1 MKKILNHPDNI
12 VEDMID
18 GYIAAYAD
26 YVKRGDNAR
35 VITRSHPKEQGKVGL
50 VIGNGSGHEPIAM
63 GWVGHG
69 MLDANAVGD
78 IFAAPPADVI
88 VDAIR
93 EADTGA
99 GVFLL
104 ISRHAGDVINGE
116 MAVEMARIDGLEVE
130 PLLMYDDISSAP
142 KGKEEDRRG
151 AAGTSFIYKL
161 VGAKAEE
168 GSSLAD
174 LKALGERV
182 RDNTRTLAA
191 AVAPGISP
199 LTGKPMFTLP
209 EDEIFLGMGVHGEP
223 GLKSIRIN
231 TADAIIA
238 EMMDAILD
246 DLPFQSGDEVLVFI
260 NSMGSTTLME
270 LLIIHK
276 EVNAILKHRGIQS
289 YKPLVGEYI
298 TTQEMAGFS
307 ISLCRADD
315 EMKRLWDAPV
325 SVPFFHR

>member
-1 MKKILNHPDNI
+1 MKKILNPDSI
-12 VEDMID
+12 VDDMID
-18 GYIAAYAD
+18 GYVAAYGD
-26 YVKRGDNAR
+26 YVAKAKNPR
-35 VITRSHPKEQGKVGL
+35 VVTRATPKVEGKVGI
-50 VIGNGSGHEPIAM
+50 VIGNGCGHEPIAM
-63 GWVGHG
+63 GWVGQG

-78 IFAAPPADVI
+78 IFAAPPADLI
-88 VDAIR
+88 LEAIR
-93 EADTGA
+93 EADNGA
-99 GVFLL
+99 GVLLL

-116 MAVEMARIDGLEVE
+116 MAVELARMERLNVE

-151 AAGTSFIYKL
+151 AAGTTFIYKI

-168 GSSLAD
+168 GATLSE
-174 LKALGERV
+174 LKTLGERV

-209 EDEIFLGMGVHGEP
+209 EDEIYLGMGVHGEP
-223 GLKSIRIN
+223 GLKSIKMT
-231 TADAIIA
+231 TAKDIVS
-238 EMMDAILD
+238 EMMDALLE
-246 DLPFQSGDEVLVFI
+246 DLPFKSGDEVLTFV
-260 NSMGSTTLME
+260 NGMGSTTLME

-276 EVNAILKHRGIQS
+276 EVDGILKKRGIKAF
-289 YKPLVGEYI
+289 KPLAGEYI

-315 EMKRLWDAPV
+315 ELKRLWDAPV

>member
-1 MKKILNHPDNI
+1 MKKILNEQSSI

-18 GYIAAYAD
+18 GYVSAYGD
-26 YVKRGDNAR
+26 YVKRGANPR
-35 VITRSHPKEQGKVGL
+35 VVVRSSAKKSAKVGL
-50 VIGNGSGHEPIAM
+50 VIGNGCGHEPIAM
-63 GWVGHG
+63 GWIGKG

-78 IFAAPPADVI
+78 IFAAPPAELI
-88 VDAIR
+88 LDAIR
-93 EADTGA
+93 DADTGA
-99 GVFLL
+99 GVLLL

-116 MAVEMARIDGLEVE
+116 MAVELARMEDIKVE
-130 PLLMYDDISSAP
+130 ALLMYDDISSAP

-151 AAGTSFIYKL
+151 AAGTTFIYKL
-161 VGAKAEE
+161 IGAKAEE

-174 LKALGERV
+174 LKTLGEKV

-209 EDEIFLGMGVHGEP
+209 EDEIYLGMGVHGEP
-223 GLKSIRIN
+223 GLRSVKLSSAKTIV
-231 TADAIIA
+231 TD
-238 EMMDAILD
+238 MMDALLA
-246 DLPFQSGDEVLVFI
+246 DLPFKTDDEVLVFI
-260 NSMGSTTLME
+260 NGMGSTTLME

-276 EVNAILKHRGIQS
+276 EVNAVLESKHIKS

-307 ISLCRADD
+307 ISLCRADKD
-315 EMKRLWDAPV
+315 MKRLWDAPV

>member
-1 MKKILNHPDNI
+1 MKKILNHPNTI
-12 VEDMID
+12 VGDMID
-18 GYIAAYAD
+18 GYVAAYGD
-26 YVKRGDNAR
+26 YVQKAAKPR
-35 VITRSHPKEQGKVGL
+35 VVVRATPKAQGKVGI
-50 VIGNGSGHEPIAM
+50 VIGNGCGHEPIAM
-63 GWVGHG
+63 GWVGQG

-78 IFAAPPADVI
+78 IFAAPPADLI
-88 VDAIR
+88 LEAIR
-93 EADTGA
+93 EADKGA
-99 GVFLL
+99 GVLLL

-116 MAVEMARIDGLEVE
+116 MAVELARMEGLNIE

-142 KGKEEDRRG
+142 RGKEEDRRG
-151 AAGTSFIYKL
+151 AAGTTFIYKI

-168 GSSLAD
+168 DSSLGE

-209 EDEIFLGMGVHGEP
+209 EDEVYLGMGVHGEP
-223 GLKSIRIN
+223 GLKSIKLTNAKDIV
-231 TADAIIA
+231 T
-238 EMMDAILD
+238 EMMDAILE
-246 DLPFQSGDEVLVFI
+246 DLSFESGDEVLTFV
-260 NSMGSTTLME
+260 NGMGSTTLME
-270 LLIIHK
+270 LLVIYK
-276 EVNAILKHRGIQS
+276 EVDSILKSDGITTF
-289 YKPLVGEYI
+289 KPLVGEYI

-315 EMKRLWDAPV
+315 ELKRLWAAPV